1 MYHLSHDG
9 GLRIKMGTKV
19 RIMLIVVL
27 LYPDW
32 NNAIR
37 CYYDKKFSDC

>member
-1 MYHLSHDG
+1 MYHLSRDG

-32 NNAIR
+32 NKAIR
-37 CYYDKKFSDC
+37 YYYDKELSYC